1 MWSLDRETFNNIVKE
16 AAIKKR
22 ERYENFLKQVEILK
36 EIDPYELSQ
45 ICDALKSVK
54 VKKDDY
60 IIRQNEDGED
70 FYILEEGE
78 AYVTKKV
85 NDKDEPEYVMDYKK
99 GDYFGELA
107 LIKNE
112 PRAANVVAKTDCTL
126 ISLER
131 KAFKRLLGPIEEILK
146 RHSSSYKKFIN
157 Q

>member
-1 MWSLDRETFNNIVKE
+1 MWTLDRETFNNIVKE
-16 AAIKKR
+16 AAVKKR

-45 ICDALKSVK
+45 ICDALKSIK
-54 VKKDDY
+54 VKKDDF
-60 IIRQNEDGED
+60 IIKQNDDGDD

-85 NDKDEPEYVMDYKK
+85 SSNKDPEYVMDYKK

-112 PRAANVVAKTDCTL
+112 PRAASVIAKTDCTL

-146 RHSSSYKKFIN
+146 RNSSSYKKFIN

>member
-1 MWSLDRETFNNIVKE
+1 MWTLDRETFNNIVKE
-16 AAIKKR
+16 AAVKKR

-54 VKKDDY
+54 VKKDDF
-60 IIRQNEDGED
+60 IIKQNEDGDD

-85 NDKDEPEYVMDYKK
+85 SSNKDPEYVMDYKK

-112 PRAANVVAKTDCTL
+112 PRAASVIAKTDCTL

-146 RHSSSYKKFIN
+146 RNSSSYKKFIN

>member
-1 MWSLDRETFNNIVKE
+1 MWTLDRETFNNIVKE
-16 AAIKKR
+16 AAVKKR

-54 VKKDDY
+54 VKKDDF
-60 IIRQNEDGED
+60 IIKQNDDGDD

-85 NDKDEPEYVMDYKK
+85 SSNKDPEYVMDYKK

-112 PRAANVVAKTDCTL
+112 PRAASVIAKTDCTL

-146 RHSSSYKKFIN
+146 RNSSSYKKFIN

>member
-1 MWSLDRETFNNIVKE
+1 MWTLDRETFNNIVKE
-16 AAIKKR
+16 AAVKKR

-54 VKKDDY
+54 VKKDDF
-60 IIRQNEDGED
+60 IIKQNDDGDD

-85 NDKDEPEYVMDYKK
+85 SSNKDPEYVMDYKK

-112 PRAANVVAKTDCTL
+112 ARAASVIAKTDCTL

-146 RHSSSYKKFIN
+146 RNSSSYKKFIN